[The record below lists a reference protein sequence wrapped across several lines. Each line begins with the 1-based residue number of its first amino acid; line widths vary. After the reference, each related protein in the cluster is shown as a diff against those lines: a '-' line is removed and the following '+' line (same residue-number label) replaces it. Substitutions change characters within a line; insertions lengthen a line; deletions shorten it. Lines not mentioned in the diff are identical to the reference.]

1 MIRTIVTVGVAF
13 VGLLVFSGL
22 SYYYLYLKPQPRRQ
36 GVYR

>member
-1 MIRTIVTVGVAF
+1 MVKTIVIGSVAL

-36 GVYR
+36 GDYL